1 MAYRITRYQRQLLR
15 FVAER
20 SPDGEGFHATD
31 VVPEIP
37 GVDPGYAL
45 LTLEGRGLCWVEEPD
60 IVGSTPAGLMA
71 AMEDA

>member
-1 MAYRITRYQRQLLR
+1 MPQRLTRYQRQLLR

-20 SPDGEGFHATD
+20 SPDGAGFHATD
-31 VVPEIP
+31 VVPESA

-45 LTLEGRGLCWVEEPD
+45 LTLEGRGLCWTEEPD

-71 AMEDA
+71 AKENA